1 MALALIVFEKSR
13 GLPFRVETDQQAP
26 KIALAIEG
34 LKQANSDWMACK
46 PFVVGRFVESPIES
60 GGCDF
65 QCIAVR
71 YQVLDVEDDP
81 DFVADVRAILVGN
94 SARFINIDTQEGVSA
109 SAGHFGM
116 NQL

>member
-1 MALALIVFEKSR
+1 MALIVLENSC
-13 GLPFRVETDQQAP
+13 GLPFRVETDQQKK

-46 PFVVGRFVESPIES
+46 PFEVCRFVESAIEP

-71 YQVLDVEDDP
+71 YQVLYVESP
-81 DFVADVRAILVGN
+81 RP
-94 SARFINIDTQEGVSA
+94 RR
-109 SAGHFGM
+109 
-116 NQL
+116 